1 MGRSYR
7 SKYDII
13 ADILEAAMNGTKKTR
28 IMHMANVNY
37 HSFCKY
43 FNMLLEDG
51 LIAEVKGSDGEI
63 IYRTTEAGIE
73 HLKIFS
79 RFLSYKRR
87 VSEKNSF

>member
-13 ADILEAAMNGTKKTR
+13 ADILQVAMNGSKKTR

-43 FNMLLEDG
+43 FKMLLEDG
-51 LIAEVKGSDGEI
+51 LIAEYRDSNGEL
-63 IYRTTEAGIE
+63 IYKTTETGIE
-73 HLKIFS
+73 HLKIFAHFS
-79 RFLSYKRR
+79 NRIK
-87 VSEKNSF
+87 KN

>member
-13 ADILEAAMNGTKKTR
+13 ADILEAAINGAKKTR

-37 HSFCKY
+37 YSFCKY

-51 LIAEVKGSDGEI
+51 LIAEIKDPNGGSL
-63 IYRTTEAGIE
+63 YKTTESGIE
-73 HLKIFS
+73 HLKIFA
-79 RFLSYKRR
+79 RFSNQMRKK
-87 VSEKNSF
+87 EG